1 MATRKPIVLVS
12 GLLSEL
18 PVGDFTVELAA
29 SPSGLIYVGS
39 KLGIDGSA
47 QISGNA
53 GISAAVTAQASGNAA
68 LVVGTSA
75 LASGNAALTS
85 AALKL
90 PLIGGTLTGDLTLN
104 AQSDLRF
111 ADSDS
116 SNYLALQAPATI
128 TSNVTMTLPAA
139 DGTNGQVLT
148 TNGAG
153 TLSFTTA
160 ASGASQWT
168 TTGSDIYY
176 TTGKV
181 GIGSTGPSDKLS
193 VAGSSAT
200 DFRALTL
207 RNSDGTVGSAAVLT
221 FEASSGTEGDPG
233 TIAAQ
238 IKGVRDGSGTNGG
251 LEFWTSGAGTPLQR
265 ARIDSSGRL
274 LIGTSASLGVATSSV
289 GQLQIADT
297 TVGIGSITTFANN
310 TNGGFLM
317 FGKSRGATV
326 GSYTVVQHNDQL
338 GTIRFGGSDGTDLES
353 FGASIEAYVDG
364 TPGANDMPGRLVFST
379 TADGA
384 STPTERVRLDSSGRL
399 LVGTS
404 TATGANL
411 LQVNSDARI
420 NGVTVGRGSAASNN
434 SNTAVGADALQA
446 STTNTD
452 YNTAVGY
459 RALYVNTNGAGN
471 IAVGYQALLANTTG
485 NNNAAL
491 GRNTLTANISGI
503 NNVAIGINSLS
514 LNTTGSKNTAVGVN
528 SLEAT
533 TGDNNTAIGQQALDG
548 NTTGT
553 NNTGI
558 GYLAAGASASTSN
571 AVTLGNSSIATL
583 RCAVTTI
590 TAISDARDKT
600 NIINL
605 PAGLDFI
612 NALRP
617 VAFDWNTRDGAKVGI
632 HEFGFIAQEL
642 QEVQVS
648 TGITVPNLV
657 STENPDKLEASPGVL
672 LPILINAVKQLS
684 AQNAA
689 LEARL
694 AALETA

>member
-404 TATGANL
+404 TATANGGIL
-411 LQVNSDARI
+411 QLTSGITFPATAVAATDVNTLDDYEEGTWTPSVGGTATYTYQTGKYVKIGSYVFATAIIQVN
-420 NGVTVGRGSAASNN
+420 T
-434 SNTAVGADALQA
+434 
-446 STTNTD
+446 
-452 YNTAVGY
+452 
-459 RALYVNTNGAGN
+459 
-471 IAVGYQALLANTTG
+471 
-485 NNNAAL
+485 L
-491 GRNTLTANISGI
+491 G
-503 NNVAIGINSLS
+503 
-514 LNTTGSKNTAVGVN
+514 TGSSQFIAGLPFTPAGFIGSIVGFSGKFASLAVNVY
-528 SLEAT
+528 SLFPVIGWG
-533 TGDNNTAIGQQALDG
+533 TGAEIGFGGQQELDGSSSDGNLAVFQNNTRIDF
-548 NTTGT
+548 
-553 NNTGI
+553 
-558 GYLAAGASASTSN
+558 
-571 AVTLGNSSIATL
+571 SI
-583 RCAVTTI
+583 V
-590 TAISDARDKT
+590 
-600 NIINL
+600 
-605 PAGLDFI
+605 FM
-612 NALRP
+612 
-617 VAFDWNTRDGAKVGI
+617 V
-632 HEFGFIAQEL
+632 
-642 QEVQVS
+642 
-648 TGITVPNLV
+648 
-657 STENPDKLEASPGVL
+657 
-672 LPILINAVKQLS
+672 
-684 AQNAA
+684 
-689 LEARL
+689 
-694 AALETA
+694 